1 MVDTRAVITL
11 HHLEKSRSHRVMWML
26 EELEVPY
33 EIVRY
38 ARDRKT
44 LLAPATLREIHPLG
58 KSPVIVDDGQAYAES
73 GAILEHLVERHGN
86 GRFAPPTGG
95 DAHRRYR
102 YFMHYAEGTLMP
114 QILLKF
120 VCSRVRTAPVPF
132 FIKPIARRIADGID
146 SQFTDPNLRRHL
158 EFLDAE
164 LASREWFTGDSFT
177 AADVQMS
184 YPVMGLVKS
193 GSDLGPTTRLQ
204 SYMER
209 LRARPA
215 YRKAI
220 ERGGEPM

>member
-1 MVDTRAVITL
+1 MVDTHAVITL

-26 EELEVPY
+26 EELEVEY

-44 LLAPATLREIHPLG
+44 LLAPDKLREVHPLG

-73 GAILEHLVERHGN
+73 GAILEHLVEHHGN
-86 GRFAPPTGG
+86 GRFVPTAGG

-114 QILLKF
+114 QLLLKF
-120 VCSRVRTAPVPF
+120 VCSRVKSAPLPF
-132 FIKPIARRIADGID
+132 FIKPIARRIADGVGA
-146 SQFTDPNLRRHL
+146 QFTDPNLRRHL
-158 EFLDAE
+158 EFLDGE
-164 LASREWFTGDSFT
+164 LATREWFTGDVFT

-184 YPVMGLVKS
+184 YPVMGLLHRAAE
-193 GSDLGPTTRLQ
+193 LGPTTRLAGF
-204 SYMER
+204 MER
-209 LRARPA
+209 IAARPA